1 MPAKSPSQAKQQL
14 KKDKL
19 SNDSSVAL
27 VVEHTR
33 QGILN
38 ESYPPDSKI
47 QPKEIA
53 ERCGT
58 SFIPVREAL
67 RILEAEG
74 FIVFRHNR
82 GAWVTP
88 LSLADLQ
95 DIYRLRID
103 MESEAVVQSR
113 SFDKAEIAKLNS
125 LIEKMSQVEKMSQG
139 FSKVDRDR
147 IVKFNHDFHFQIY
160 NHCDSQRRL
169 QIIRTLW
176 MHSKRYQHLSLQIR
190 HDAAEDE
197 HIAIVDA
204 LAKGDHQLA
213 AEALRTHLRTT
224 VNLLNS
230 IWLATET
237 TADTN

>member
-1 MPAKSPSQAKQQL
+1 VPTKTPQKTSRTPVKP
-14 KKDKL
+14 DK

-33 QGILN
+33 QGILTDV
-38 ESYPPDSKI
+38 YPADSKI
-47 QPKEIA
+47 HPKLIA

-88 LSLADLQ
+88 LTLTDLH
-95 DIYRLRID
+95 DIYKLRI
-103 MESEAVVQSR
+103 ELETEAVAQSR
-113 SFDKAEIAKLNS
+113 SFDKSDIAKLNL
-125 LIEKMSQVEKMSQG
+125 LIKKMSQ
-139 FSKVDRDR
+139 SKTKGKSDL
-147 IVKFNHDFHFQIY
+147 IVQFNQDFHFSIY
-160 NHCDSQRRL
+160 EHCNSERRL
-169 QIIRTLW
+169 QIIQRLW
-176 MHSKRYQHLSLQIR
+176 MHSKRYQRLSLQIR

-204 LAKGDHQLA
+204 LSNGDHVLA
-213 AEALRTHLRTT
+213 AEALRDHLNTT
-224 VNLLNS
+224 VNLLDAAWQS
-230 IWLATET
+230 TKPHVASS
-237 TADTN
+237 